1 MSRRLAT
8 AAPSLARIL
17 DRIKLGTAMAAM
29 VRITATTISSS
40 MSENPLRPRV
50 ALRLADCLVGARMTL
65 PLAIPF
71 AHRRRGGSLRLP
83 PTELTKL
90 LADGRVGRGGVRTAR
105 VGADHARLIG
115 VEGPLPG
122 CPNGYW
128 SCLDVVRGST
138 TGKSERIAA
147 LGAAGEDRVNQVRRG
162 GCGWAARTQVRQG
175 GRVAAVGGRI
185 GDASRVQRSQRA
197 HRRGFVRSHLRTQQV
212 GDGDRR
218 DDQNDC
224 HDDQKLN
231 QRKSFLLFIHDKFS
245 IDLYFLRRHARRRG
259 AEGSA

>member
-122 CPNGYW
+122 GPAA
-128 SCLDVVRGST
+128 
-138 TGKSERIAA
+138 GKGERIAA
-147 LGAAGEDRVNQVRRG
+147 LGAAGEDGVNQVRRG
-162 GCGWAARTQVRQG
+162 GCGWAARTQVR
-175 GRVAAVGGRI
+175 
-185 GDASRVQRSQRA
+185 
-197 HRRGFVRSHLRTQQV
+197 
-212 GDGDRR
+212 
-218 DDQNDC
+218 
-224 HDDQKLN
+224 
-231 QRKSFLLFIHDKFS
+231 
-245 IDLYFLRRHARRRG
+245 
-259 AEGSA
+259 